1 MSVTMS
7 LSRALDERLPEL
19 LRAHPHGL
27 SEHALLRALRASGCG
42 HLPPGPLADPLAL
55 FRVHFLLFNALY
67 RLRARLWRAGSAHLS
82 IEPLCI
88 RLEDYRPGAPALTAA
103 DSLAEF
109 YLEPDNL
116 ERATRAG
123 VAQLLA
129 RSRRR
134 LLAGGE
140 RTAALAVLGL
150 AEPTDWPAI
159 RRRYREL
166 AGRHHPDRGGEA
178 GRLQEIHA
186 ALRILGRCYGGR

>member
-27 SEHALLRALRASGCG
+27 SEHALLQALRASGC
-42 HLPPGPLADPLAL
+42 
-55 FRVHFLLFNALY
+55 
-67 RLRARLWRAGSAHLS
+67 
-82 IEPLCI
+82 
-88 RLEDYRPGAPALTAA
+88 
-103 DSLAEF
+103 
-109 YLEPDNL
+109 
-116 ERATRAG
+116 
-123 VAQLLA
+123 
-129 RSRRR
+129 
-134 LLAGGE
+134 E

-186 ALRILGRCYGGR
+186 ALRILGCCYGGR

>member
-1 MSVTMS
+1 MSVTTP

-19 LRAHPHGL
+19 LRAHPRGL
-27 SEHALLRALRASGCG
+27 SEHALLQALRTAGCD
-42 HLPPGPLADPLAL
+42 HLSPGPLADPLAL

-67 RLRARLWRAGSAHLS
+67 RLRARLWRAGSGHLS

-88 RLEDYRPGAPALTAA
+88 RLEDYRPGAPALTAP
-103 DSLAEF
+103 DRLAGF

-186 ALRILGRCYGGR
+186 ALGILERCYRGT